1 MADNTKLF
9 EDILLE
15 LSYRSDEGYP
25 DFSKP
30 EHITLLSEIL
40 TEWGLTDVKFELIK
54 NLLREDD
61 EEDKKYF
68 HKGKG
73 VYVKIGDKDKDDAQR
88 FRKDDSGKYSAVEK
102 DGESSEEDSKTK
114 IGGAAD
120 FQHAPDIKKDKEKQK
135 TKSEPT
141 KLEKNKTLKDIDS
154 VNEFNT
160 NPTFADDGVSDDNF
174 NNNPNIQKTK
184 NQIEFTPQELD
195 DVLGSPRKFPKK
207 YEKVLTRLLNT
218 KKSKD
223 ISITDFTNAA
233 GGGTL
238 SSTAGEIL
246 TTIGMSIKDPQK
258 AKEFFT
264 KIENHIKSN
273 GNESIM
279 DKGWIKSASEV
290 RSATV
295 NRYDRQ
301 FGKGNWELETM
312 AWDIEEEVEALG
324 LEDYKK
330 NKGFSTDTYAKVK
343 VNGKSILDE
352 VSLKKSKTAN
362 LLNTTTNRVD
372 DIFFR
377 GSASDE
383 EVEEMDRLNR
393 EYSSAK
399 GKSKKE
405 IKQKQQELI
414 DKYNKDVP
422 EDAKVEVVKE
432 RQSNIHSDG
441 LKSNG
446 SNLQKVNQD
455 YNKLSS
461 EEKDKKFRELEL
473 MMGQNFSPKQR
484 KQFEEVLG
492 SVGSDLSYDK
502 LKEINSKLGLK
513 TDTRGT
519 QKTSV
524 MLHGMAKIFGN
535 SAGQTYDS
543 LVENSHNHAGS
554 VANSILSNDKA
565 KAGLLKSIREDF
577 PLKSL
582 ITGEENMTLGSLSAD
597 KGTLTEVFGT
607 DNFNEIQEKLNV
619 RETPPPAAIVYSAGP
634 DEEVI
639 PVAEIKTRPDGIGYG
654 GTWKLEMKVHKDFA
668 SKIETA
674 QSKLEN

>member
-1 MADNTKLF
+1 M
-9 EDILLE
+9 
-15 LSYRSDEGYP
+15 
-25 DFSKP
+25 
-30 EHITLLSEIL
+30 
-40 TEWGLTDVKFELIK
+40 IK
-54 NLLREDD
+54 
-61 EEDKKYF
+61 
-68 HKGKG
+68 
-73 VYVKIGDKDKDDAQR
+73 
-88 FRKDDSGKYSAVEK
+88 
-102 DGESSEEDSKTK
+102 
-114 IGGAAD
+114 
-120 FQHAPDIKKDKEKQK
+120 
-135 TKSEPT
+135 
-141 KLEKNKTLKDIDS
+141 KNKTLKDIDS

-160 NPTFADDGVSDDNF
+160 NPTFAGDGVSDDDF

-246 TTIGMSIKDPQK
+246 TTIGMSIKDSQK

-383 EVEEMDRLNR
+383 EVEEMDKLNR

-399 GKSKKE
+399 GKEKKE
-405 IKQKQQELI
+405 IRQKQQELI

-422 EDAKVEVVKE
+422 EDAKVEVVKQ

-461 EEKDKKFRELEL
+461 DEKDKKFRELEL

-513 TDTRGT
+513 TDTRGI

-554 VANSILSNDKA
+554 VANAILSNDKA

>member
-40 TEWGLTDVKFELIK
+40 TEWGMTDVKFELIK

-141 KLEKNKTLKDIDS
+141 KLEKNKTLKNIDS

>member
-40 TEWGLTDVKFELIK
+40 TEWGMTDVKFELIK

-264 KIENHIKSN
+264 KILTLENANQDLK
-273 GNESIM
+273 
-279 DKGWIKSASEV
+279 
-290 RSATV
+290 
-295 NRYDRQ
+295 
-301 FGKGNWELETM
+301 
-312 AWDIEEEVEALG
+312 IEAQ
-324 LEDYKK
+324 K
-330 NKGFSTDTYAKVK
+330 
-343 VNGKSILDE
+343 
-352 VSLKKSKTAN
+352 
-362 LLNTTTNRVD
+362 
-372 DIFFR
+372 
-377 GSASDE
+377 
-383 EVEEMDRLNR
+383 RLNR
-393 EYSSAK
+393 
-399 GKSKKE
+399 
-405 IKQKQQELI
+405 
-414 DKYNKDVP
+414 
-422 EDAKVEVVKE
+422 
-432 RQSNIHSDG
+432 
-441 LKSNG
+441 
-446 SNLQKVNQD
+446 
-455 YNKLSS
+455 
-461 EEKDKKFRELEL
+461 
-473 MMGQNFSPKQR
+473 
-484 KQFEEVLG
+484 
-492 SVGSDLSYDK
+492 DLS
-502 LKEINSKLGLK
+502 E
-513 TDTRGT
+513 
-519 QKTSV
+519 
-524 MLHGMAKIFGN
+524 
-535 SAGQTYDS
+535 
-543 LVENSHNHAGS
+543 
-554 VANSILSNDKA
+554 
-565 KAGLLKSIREDF
+565 
-577 PLKSL
+577 
-582 ITGEENMTLGSLSAD
+582 
-597 KGTLTEVFGT
+597 
-607 DNFNEIQEKLNV
+607 
-619 RETPPPAAIVYSAGP
+619 
-634 DEEVI
+634 
-639 PVAEIKTRPDGIGYG
+639 
-654 GTWKLEMKVHKDFA
+654 
-668 SKIETA
+668 
-674 QSKLEN
+674 

>member
-40 TEWGLTDVKFELIK
+40 TEWGMTDVKFELIK

>member
-40 TEWGLTDVKFELIK
+40 TEWGMTDVKFELIK

-383 EVEEMDRLNR
+383 EVEEMDRLNK